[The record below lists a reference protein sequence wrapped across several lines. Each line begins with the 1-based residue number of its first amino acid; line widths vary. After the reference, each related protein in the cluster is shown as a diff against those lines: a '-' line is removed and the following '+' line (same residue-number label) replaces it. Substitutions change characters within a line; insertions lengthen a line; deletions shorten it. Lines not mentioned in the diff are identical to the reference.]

1 MLRKN
6 LLLEVVM
13 KVAVLGV
20 FVENG
25 EAIEKLNEILHGYR
39 DCIMGRMGIPNV
51 NEDLNV
57 ITLVI
62 KAPKEKVELMIKE
75 DRKSTRLNSSH

>member
-51 NEDLNV
+51 NEDWYPDPACTARRLIIVMIIPFLNQ
-57 ITLVI
+57 
-62 KAPKEKVELMIKE
+62 
-75 DRKSTRLNSSH
+75 SYY

>member
-1 MLRKN
+1 
-6 LLLEVVM
+6 M

-25 EAIEKLNEILHGYR
+25 EAIEKLNEILHEYR

-62 KAPKEKVELMIKE
+62 KAPKEKVELMIK
-75 DRKSTRLNSSH
+75 DIDKLKDISANLNYSKF